1 MNAQKTTFQIL
12 ATPRASA
19 STLYGLY
26 DLLSTVGVFWE
37 FCVSDEPP
45 EPRFTVQIVGPT
57 AAPFRCAS
65 GVLVEPDFALD
76 DAPPADV
83 IIVPGMNV
91 TWKERLPPE
100 EQPVFDWLIARHHE
114 GTRVTAACTGAIYLA
129 ETGLLDGLEV
139 TTNWAY
145 DDLFLRLFPKIRLRT
160 DQTIC
165 FSHPREGI
173 VTAGATTGW
182 QELALFLIANYAG
195 VEEATRVAKLWLIGK
210 SPGLQKSFAARAPSL
225 PHGDTLV
232 GDAQVW
238 VADNYTMANP
248 VQEMTARTGLP
259 PTTFARRFRKA
270 TGQSPQ
276 DYVLS
281 LRIEEAKQLLE
292 TTQDSVEAI
301 GRAVGYE
308 DPASFRRLFKRKS
321 GLTPSEH
328 RRMFGRERFAEYVAE
343 GAAIP

>member
-1 MNAQKTTFQIL
+1 MSAQIPTMQLL
-12 ATPRASA
+12 ATRHASA
-19 STLYGLY
+19 STLFGLY
-26 DLLSTVGVFWE
+26 DLLTSVGSFWE
-37 FCVSDEPP
+37 LCVSDTPP
-45 EPRFTVQIVGPT
+45 RPTFNVQIVGPT
-57 AAPFRCAS
+57 REPFRCAS
-65 GVLVEPDFALD
+65 GILVEPDFALA
-76 DAPPADV
+76 DAPQADV
-83 IIVPGMNV
+83 VIVPGMNV

-100 EQPVFDWLIARHHE
+100 EQPVFDWLIAQHLA
-114 GTRVTAACTGAIYLA
+114 GTRITAACTGAIYLA

-145 DDLFLRLFPKIRLRT
+145 DDLFLRMFPKVRLRT

-165 FSHPREGI
+165 FTHPRHGI

-182 QELALFLIANYAG
+182 QELALFLVANYAG

-210 SPGLQKSFAARAPSL
+210 SSGLQKSFAARAPSL

-232 GDAQVW
+232 SEAQIW
-238 VADNYTMANP
+238 VAEHYDLTHP
-248 VQEMTARTGLP
+248 VQEMTDRSGLP

-281 LRIEEAKQLLE
+281 LRIEEAKQILE
-292 TTQDSVEAI
+292 TTDDTIEDI

-308 DPASFRRLFKRKS
+308 DLSSFRKLFKRKS

-328 RRMFGRERFAEYVAE
+328 RRMFGKGRFSSYV
-343 GAAIP
+343 GAT